1 MVLDSHVEQ
10 IGCFSSTLLTW
21 RTKPTSVIF
30 NTQNDYVLLQNVT
43 FKNIYIYN
51 MKTTLIVDK
60 ENFKKI
66 FLNISIVLKYSMCS
80 MQKISVSV
88 YIMEPV
94 SRL

>member
-1 MVLDSHVEQ
+1 
-10 IGCFSSTLLTW
+10 
-21 RTKPTSVIF
+21 
-30 NTQNDYVLLQNVT
+30 
-43 FKNIYIYN
+43 

-88 YIMEPV
+88 YI
-94 SRL
+94 RL